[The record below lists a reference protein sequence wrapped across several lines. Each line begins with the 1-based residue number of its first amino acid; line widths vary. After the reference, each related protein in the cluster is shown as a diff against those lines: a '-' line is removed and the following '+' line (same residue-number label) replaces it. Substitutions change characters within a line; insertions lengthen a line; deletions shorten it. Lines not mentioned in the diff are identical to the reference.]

1 MKLSTIATV
10 LALSVAVSACDDKKE
25 TPKSEPTSAQEPV
38 KKADTPPAPT
48 AAQGPGA
55 APKLA
60 DAKGSYEL
68 DPAHST
74 IVFSAKHAGF
84 SWTYG
89 MFTKVTGKMN
99 LADEPDKS
107 SVEIEAD
114 AGSVF
119 TAVKKRDDHLKGG
132 DFLNATQFPKITFK
146 STKIEA
152 AGDGKYKVTGD
163 LTLHGVTKPVTVEM
177 THVGAGEFP
186 VDKSFRTGFEGS
198 FTIKRSDFDMKN
210 MLAAASDELRLTV
223 AVEGVRK

>member
-48 AAQGPGA
+48 AAQEPGA

-152 AGDGKYKVTGD
+152 AGDGKYKVTGE
-163 LTLHGVTKPVTVEM
+163 LTLHGVTKPVTLKATLNQAGPHPFSKKPRLGLSATAELSRSAYGVSATPVVGDEVQVRIEVEA
-177 THVGAGEFP
+177 GA
-186 VDKSFRTGFEGS
+186 D
-198 FTIKRSDFDMKN
+198 
-210 MLAAASDELRLTV
+210 
-223 AVEGVRK
+223 